1 MGFIFLGIVIGYAK
15 CPYWSIFFPLH
26 GRNWIRE
33 CLDLWDSVPNC
44 QFWNC
49 QWTAVIARAIKNYNF
64 IDWECFIPMLFTR
77 YLNMFE
83 VSVIFL
89 DQLSK
94 NAYYK
99 NIFKRI
105 SHVHFMP
112 YIILGVSLMWLR
124 LFCLWF
130 VWFYFWC

>member
-1 MGFIFLGIVIGYAK
+1 MCLGIVISYAK

-26 GRNWIRE
+26 GRNWIKE

-49 QWTAVIARAIKNYNF
+49 QWTAVIARVIKNYNF
-64 IDWECFIPMLFTR
+64 IDWECFIPVLFTR

-89 DQLSK
+89 DQSK
-94 NAYYK
+94 Q
-99 NIFKRI
+99 KRLI
-105 SHVHFMP
+105 T
-112 YIILGVSLMWLR
+112 
-124 LFCLWF
+124 
-130 VWFYFWC
+130 